1 MWSFEFTVDCAAS
14 REFAWRF
21 WTDVRNWPVVDP
33 SVESVT
39 LDGPFRSGACG
50 TTKPRGADTVHWQ
63 LADVQEGH
71 SAVVIIAV
79 PGAALRFSWKFDDSV
94 GGGVRLTQR
103 ASLEGDRAQ
112 DYMAA
117 VAPQMEKEMPAGM
130 RKIAAAIER
139 AASHQA

>member
-1 MWSFEFTVDCAAS
+1 MWNFESAVDCAAS

-21 WTDVRNWPVVDP
+21 WTNVRNWPVVDP

-50 TTKPRGADTVHWQ
+50 TTKPRGADAVHWQ
-63 LADVQEGH
+63 LADVREGH
-71 SAVVIIAV
+71 SAVVIITV
-79 PGAALRFSWKFDDSV
+79 PGAALRFLWKFEDSDT
-94 GGGVRLTQR
+94 GTVRLTQR

-112 DYMAA
+112 DYLAA
-117 VAPQMEKEMPAGM
+117 VAPQIEKEMPAGM

-139 AASHQA
+139 AASHPA